1 MLGSL
6 APTGRGKAFQ
16 QPGFVSEEKRYSKWN
31 RSSLKQISL
40 LILPERLHKFKNTG
54 HRAVAKRVN
63 KLSHCFLLQTQFFFL
78 ETVNTVIHE
87 LR

>member
-31 RSSLKQISL
+31 RSSLRQISFLVL
-40 LILPERLHKFKNTG
+40 LERLHKFKNTG
-54 HRAVAKRVN
+54 NRAVAKRLN
-63 KLSHCFLLQTQFFFL
+63 KLSHCFLLPPLFFSGDSKHCD
-78 ETVNTVIHE
+78 T
-87 LR
+87 